1 MGRAVAA
8 AGERGGGGDAY
19 HPGIAEGTGAAGE
32 EETVGGAASEELT
45 FLFFFIANGN

>member
-1 MGRAVAA
+1 MAA

-32 EETVGGAASEELT
+32 ETVGGAASEELT